1 MSSLPAKETGIA
13 ADVRN
18 VPEHVSREESSEHAL
33 LQGALE
39 HAPLQKSH
47 EHAPPLDAPLSPEYV
62 AYLKQQRKKQWAIL
76 LGRLLVL
83 VLFLGL
89 WELAA
94 QLKWVN
100 TMLTSKPSSLVKSF
114 YELAFNGRL
123 FYHTWVTGKETLIGI
138 VISMLLGTVIAVV
151 FWWSTYTA
159 KVLEPYI
166 VVLNA
171 LPKVALGPIFY
182 IWLGDRNS
190 VYGMAIAI
198 SIIVTIIM
206 IENGFREISR
216 SKLKLMESLG
226 ATRFQMLHMVLL
238 PASIPN
244 FIATLK
250 VNVGLTLVGVIMGEF
265 LSSKAGLGYL
275 IIYGGQVFQ
284 MDLVMVS
291 IMILAA
297 LSMLLYGAVSFL
309 GRAAMK
315 RYHLE
320 N

>member
-13 ADVRN
+13 AEIRN
-18 VPEHVSREESSEHAL
+18 GQTEIAD
-33 LQGALE
+33 GGG
-39 HAPLQKSH
+39 KSV
-47 EHAPPLDAPLSPEYV
+47 SPEYA
-62 AYLKQQRKKQWAIL
+62 AYLRKQRGKLWAIRA
-76 LGRLLVL
+76 GRLLVL
-83 VLFLGL
+83 AVFLAL

-94 QLKWVN
+94 AVGWVN
-100 TMLTSKPSSLVKSF
+100 PMLTSKPSSLVRSF
-114 YELAFNGRL
+114 YELALGGQL
-123 FYHTWVTGKETLIGI
+123 MHHTWVTSKETMIGMA
-138 VISMLLGTVIAVV
+138 ISMLLGTLISIV
-151 FWWSTYTA
+151 FWWSSYTS

-216 SKLKLMESLG
+216 TKLKLMESFG
-226 ATRFQMLHMVLL
+226 ASRFQMLRMVLL

-291 IMILAA
+291 IMMLAL
-297 LSMLLYGAVSFL
+297 LSVVLYGIVSL
-309 GRAAMK
+309 GGYWAMRK
-315 RYHLE
+315 YHLDH
-320 N
+320 